1 MFRRRE
7 TKDLKPDGQKVKV
20 DILNTDEQA
29 IWTGIKNKN
38 ICHTTQCTNTDP
50 THVHFIAIEGH
61 MVHAVV
67 DKTRNTFRVFR
78 SADIDGTVTEMT
90 AQEIDS
96 MCGYMLKTISKQQ
109 KDAVNKT

>member
-1 MFRRRE
+1 MPPSQDS
-7 TKDLKPDGQKVKV
+7 KDQDEQKVKV

-29 IWTGIKNKN
+29 IWAGIRDKN
-38 ICHTTQCTNTDP
+38 ICHTTRCTNTDP

-67 DKTRNTFRVFR
+67 DKINNTFRVFR
-78 SADIDGTVTEMT
+78 SADVDGTVTEMT

-96 MCGYMLKTISKQQ
+96 MCGYMLKTAPKQ
-109 KDAVNKT
+109 KDAVLEP